1 MPNPAYCNK
10 NRKHY
15 RRQYQHREYE
25 RQEKQEVTV
34 PFLTILTP
42 GLDDCCPV
50 TDDAIR
56 KNKIPARL
64 QPHDY
69 DDQTEN
75 KHRKESDCYLQ
86 PRLPLAKMRP
96 NYLIGSI
103 DRKSTHLNSSHLVIS
118 YAVFCL

>member
-42 GLDDCCPV
+42 WLDDCCPV
-50 TDDAIR
+50 TDDAIS
-56 KNKIPARL
+56 KNKIATRL
-64 QPHDY
+64 QPHEHNN
-69 DDQTEN
+69 QTEN
-75 KHRKESDCYLQ
+75 KQRKEGDRYLQ
-86 PRLPLAKMRP
+86 PWLQLFEMRP
-96 NYLIGSI
+96 NYVIGSM
-103 DRKSTHLNSSHLVIS
+103 RLKIS
-118 YAVFCL
+118 